1 MCIGHYNQYL
11 ECCSDSILAFT
22 EMCSVAQAG
31 MECGVWYR
39 QGARLYRGK
48 CEECR
53 KRDGLKRKRDF
64 ECPDQAE
71 VEEECA
77 KDQNGKRLRLDLA
90 RN

>member
-1 MCIGHYNQYL
+1 
-11 ECCSDSILAFT
+11 
-22 EMCSVAQAG
+22 MCSVTEAG

-39 QGARLYRGK
+39 QEARLYRGK

-53 KRDGLKRKRDF
+53 KRDGLKRKRDV
-64 ECPDQAE
+64 ECSDQAE
-71 VEEECA
+71 EEEKDT